1 MNSELTAYITL
12 VCTSGVLNMYLFIN
26 VFLNRHKYTSI
37 GKVFSLYTF
46 LITVYCFSSA
56 FGLMSTNIE
65 QIKLWTIIQY
75 TAMPLSAPVGLL
87 FIMNYLGFELTRK
100 KWIALLTIPMISL
113 FMVATNDFHHLHYRV
128 YEIDPLLGAPY
139 VHQEMGVWYV
149 VHGIYTFAS
158 MFFAFVLV
166 LTRWKETERVYRP
179 QLISLLFGQFVP
191 MATAFIYLIGLT
203 PPGLDPVPIVL
214 WLTSILYIWSIS
226 SSRMFTLMPI
236 AKDAIFHSINDGV
249 IVLDEAKQIVEFNH
263 ACKNMFPKL
272 NKKMFGLPFHQI
284 WNDLSGGQVP
294 FSIET
299 AATRE
304 VNHDDH
310 VYQVRTTPLQQA
322 GNTKGLLIIFT
333 DITELKRL
341 QIKLQHQADY
351 DDLTQIYNRR
361 AFFQMSKQMLRE
373 AKKKVQ
379 PLSVILMDIDYF
391 KKVND
396 TYGHEAGDH
405 LLRHVVKVCNT
416 LVNEDMLFARYGGEE
431 FVFALK
437 GSKGNIQAEELRQL
451 LASQP
456 LVIDGTKI
464 YVTVSMGIATAELNE
479 EETLNQLLQK
489 ADKALYQAKREGRN
503 TVKEYIHDDL

>member
-12 VCTSGVLNMYLFIN
+12 VCTSGVLNMYLFIY

-87 FIMNYLGFELTRK
+87 FIMYYLGFEMTRK
-100 KWIALLTIPMISL
+100 KWIALLTIPIISL
-113 FMVATNDFHHLHYRV
+113 FMVATNDIHHLHYRV

-149 VHGIYTFAS
+149 VHGIYTFAC
-158 MFFAFVLV
+158 MLFAFILV

-226 SSRMFTLMPI
+226 SSRLFTLMPI

-249 IVLDEAKQIVEFNH
+249 IVLDETKRLIEFNH
-263 ACKNMFPKL
+263 ASKRMFSKL
-272 NKKMFGLPFHQI
+272 NKKMYGLEFQDV
-284 WNDLSGGQVP
+284 WSSLSGGLVP
-294 FSIET
+294 FPLET
-299 AATRE
+299 EAFRE
-304 VNHDDH
+304 VQLGEHI
-310 VYQVRTTPLQQA
+310 YQVRTTPLQQA
-322 GNTKGLLIIFT
+322 KNSRGLLIIFT

-351 DDLTQIYNRR
+351 DELTQIYNRR
-361 AFFQMSKQMLRE
+361 AFFQQSKKMLSE
-373 AKKKVQ
+373 AKEKIK
-379 PLSVILMDIDYF
+379 PFTVILMDIDYF

-396 TYGHEAGDH
+396 TYGHDAGDQ
-405 LLRHVVKVCNT
+405 LLKHVVKICTT
-416 LVNEDMLFARYGGEE
+416 LENKNILFARYGGEE

-437 GSKGNIQAEELRQL
+437 GSGGKSYAEELRQL
-451 LASQP
+451 VESQP
-456 LVIDGTKI
+456 LIIDDAKI
-464 YVTVSMGIATAELNE
+464 YVTVSMGVARADKDEN
-479 EETLNQLLQK
+479 LNQLLQY
-489 ADKALYQAKREGRN
+489 ADKALYAAKRDGRN
-503 TVKEYIHDDL
+503 SVKEYGIDAV